1 MFQMQVPRKRYRG
14 RTKQR
19 FIEGLN
25 GNMNKV
31 GVAMEDTRD
40 RKTGKRQ
47 FAMSIPSPEKPKIK
61 FRFTVEI

>member
-1 MFQMQVPRKRYRG
+1 MLQMQVPRKQYRG

-25 GNMNKV
+25 RNMNKV
-31 GVAMEDTRD
+31 DVTMEDARD

-47 FAMSIPSPEKPKIK
+47 SSVSIPSPEKTKNKI
-61 FRFTVEI
+61 